1 MLTGFGQTSDRSKG
15 KGMGNLEMSQTSI
28 HDHGKFAVWMIVAPY
43 LIDVKSYL
51 QSM

>member
-1 MLTGFGQTSDRSKG
+1 
-15 KGMGNLEMSQTSI
+15 MGNLEMSQTSI
-28 HDHGKFAVWMIVAPY
+28 DDPRKFAVWVILAPY